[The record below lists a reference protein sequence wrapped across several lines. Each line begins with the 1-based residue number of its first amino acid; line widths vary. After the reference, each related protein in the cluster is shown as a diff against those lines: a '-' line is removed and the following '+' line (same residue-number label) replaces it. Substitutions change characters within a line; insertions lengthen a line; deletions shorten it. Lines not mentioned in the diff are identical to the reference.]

1 MAPGVATGETE
12 VAELQK
18 ELATIY
24 TPGKPID
31 DPDLFSGRPD
41 LLADLRAE
49 MTVDG
54 VDFVLYGERGVGKT
68 SLWRVLLHGKR
79 VQRHSASATDDFVS
93 IFLRV
98 LASLGEQFTEDERTH
113 LAEISSSIGTDK
125 VASIGSKLSSEDSE
139 RPVADRKLDLNFVLD
154 RLERRAG
161 DLDAVVIDEFQN
173 ISKQAVQTQIIEV
186 VKGFADRGVDV
197 KIFIVGVADSDD
209 DLLSSREYAQ
219 YKGRHFYVRRVPR
232 MAESEV
238 RDILDV
244 RERKFQARLDDDV
257 KTTIARIAG
266 GYPSTAHRM
275 ALAAANA
282 WTVRAFTRVAVNAI
296 TGLLRLFGFPAPIS
310 VEKAG
315 VHVEDQDLRVAV
327 HAFVRDFR
335 ENHPAV
341 AMAYDEALASA
352 HRHDVHKLLAALTA
366 SPTARVRFDDLA
378 NQSGISSPDLA
389 ALIAGDARGL
399 VERINGDCR
408 LTVRQ
413 LGPFIEALGYL
424 ALTPG

>member
-1 MAPGVATGETE
+1 MAPGVATDETE

-31 DPDLFSGRPD
+31 HPDLFSGRPD

-49 MTVDG
+49 MSVDG

-68 SLWRVLLHGKR
+68 SLWRVLLHGKC

-98 LASLGEQFTEDERTH
+98 LASLGEQFTEDERTQ

-125 VASIGSKLSSEDSE
+125 VASIGSRLSSEDSE

-197 KIFIVGVADSDD
+197 SSD
-209 DLLSSREYAQ
+209 
-219 YKGRHFYVRRVPR
+219 RR
-232 MAESEV
+232 
-238 RDILDV
+238 
-244 RERKFQARLDDDV
+244 
-257 KTTIARIAG
+257 
-266 GYPSTAHRM
+266 
-275 ALAAANA
+275 
-282 WTVRAFTRVAVNAI
+282 
-296 TGLLRLFGFPAPIS
+296 TG
-310 VEKAG
+310 
-315 VHVEDQDLRVAV
+315 
-327 HAFVRDFR
+327 
-335 ENHPAV
+335 
-341 AMAYDEALASA
+341 
-352 HRHDVHKLLAALTA
+352 
-366 SPTARVRFDDLA
+366 
-378 NQSGISSPDLA
+378 
-389 ALIAGDARGL
+389 
-399 VERINGDCR
+399 
-408 LTVRQ
+408 
-413 LGPFIEALGYL
+413 
-424 ALTPG
+424 